1 MTIKLEQAQGNTQVT
16 ILSIEEDLDA
26 SNYQEVINTA
36 KQALE
41 DGAKYLLID
50 MSRMLFMSSSGIVAL
65 HSIALLM
72 RGEAP
77 PDPEHGWEAFRAIDH
92 DRDSGIQEK
101 VKLLNPQPKI
111 ARSLEITGMDT
122 FFEVH
127 TNLDTAIASFG

>member
-101 VKLLNPQPKI
+101 VKLLNPQTKV
-111 ARSLEITGMDT
+111 ARSLEITGMNT
-122 FFEVH
+122 FFEIH